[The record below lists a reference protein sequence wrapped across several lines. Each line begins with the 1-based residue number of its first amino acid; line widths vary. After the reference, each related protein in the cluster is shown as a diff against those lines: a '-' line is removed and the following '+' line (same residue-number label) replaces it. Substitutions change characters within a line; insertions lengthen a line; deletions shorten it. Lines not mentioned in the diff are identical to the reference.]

1 MLQYAITFLVIA
13 LVAAIFGFGGIAA
26 TAVEAARLLF
36 FVFIALFL
44 ITALV
49 HAFRGKAPRA

>member
-36 FVFIALFL
+36 FVFIALSV
-44 ITALV
+44 IAALV
-49 HAFRGKAPRA
+49 HALQGRAPRA